1 MAGSLNLG
9 LELTIRHRTRSL
21 WCGLSFLGAQAASVV
36 TQEWHFPATCQYN
49 LEYSIR
55 VLDTGQRESLVNCCW
70 QRNGCEG
77 EEAVKQHMEGRVRN
91 DVPSDMVA
99 ETVEPRASAL
109 IESLRA
115 FGYTTKTA
123 VADLID
129 NSIAAGARSVHISFD
144 WSCAD
149 SSICIADDGFGMST
163 NALIEA
169 MRLGTWGPS
178 VVRKPDDLGRF
189 GLGLKTA
196 SFSQCRRVTV
206 ASRVESMKAVVRAWD
221 LDHVVATNKWELLKT
236 PTPTAQNAISD
247 TLAGGRGT
255 CVVWEKLDRVLSAT
269 GIDDRQGYDRFLML
283 AEQVKEHLA
292 MVFHRF
298 LESKD
303 LSIEING
310 NRIEPWDPYM
320 AGHPGTQHLCSE
332 GLDFMGS
339 TIRVNAYVLPHESRL
354 TEDVH
359 RRGGGPSGWNAQQ
372 GFYVYRG
379 RRLLV
384 AGDWLGLGAGDG
396 TAPYRKEEHYKLAR
410 IMVDIPIAL
419 DEYWGIDVKKSTARP
434 PADVRQDF
442 QRIAAATRA
451 RAVEVYRHRGKVI
464 QRGVAPEDCVW
475 LERVVAGR
483 SSFIINRH
491 HPFVELLRD
500 ESPRMRKITDA
511 LLELLE
517 GTYPAKLVLLRN
529 SEQQNIREL
538 PEELLTQAKA
548 ASLGLVLHESLME
561 RLGIS
566 SEQAWD
572 RLERLEPFN
581 SQPEAL
587 MIAKQQ
593 EKGG

>member
-1 MAGSLNLG
+1 MKEH
-9 LELTIRHRTRSL
+9 LEGNARS
-21 WCGLSFLGAQAASVV
+21 
-36 TQEWHFPATCQYN
+36 
-49 LEYSIR
+49 
-55 VLDTGQRESLVNCCW
+55 
-70 QRNGCEG
+70 
-77 EEAVKQHMEGRVRN
+77 
-91 DVPSDMVA
+91 DVPSDVAA
-99 ETVEPRASAL
+99 ETVEPRAAAL

-144 WSCAD
+144 WSRAE
-149 SSICIADDGFGMST
+149 SSICIADDGYGMGEDR
-163 NALIEA
+163 LIEA

-206 ASRVESMKAVVRAWD
+206 ASQVKSMRPVTRTWD

-236 PTPTAQNAISD
+236 PTPDAQDAIKRAL
-247 TLAGGRGT
+247 TGGHGT
-255 CVVWEKLDRVLSAT
+255 CVVWEKLDRILSTT
-269 GIDDRQGYDRFLML
+269 GLDDSQGYDRFLIL

-298 LESKD
+298 LEGRD

-310 NRIEPWDPYM
+310 NPIEPWDPYM

-332 GLDFMGS
+332 TLDFMGS
-339 TIRVNAYVLPHESRL
+339 AIRVDAFVLPHESRL
-354 TEDVH
+354 TEDAH
-359 RRGGGPSGWNAQQ
+359 RRGGGPGGWNVQQ

-434 PADVRQDF
+434 PADLRQDF
-442 QRIAAATRA
+442 QRIATATRT

-475 LERVVAGR
+475 LERVVEGR
-483 SSFIINRH
+483 SSFVINRH
-491 HPFVELLRD
+491 HPFVEALRD
-500 ESPRMRKITDA
+500 ESPRIRKIADA

-517 GTYPAKLVLLRN
+517 GMYPAKLVLLRN
-529 SEQQNIREL
+529 SEQQNVREP
-538 PEELLTQAKA
+538 PEERLTQAKA
-548 ASLGLVLHESLME
+548 ASLGLVLHESLMT

-566 SEQAWD
+566 SEQAWE
-572 RLERLEPFN
+572 RMERLEPFN

-587 MIAKQQ
+587 LAAKQ
-593 EKGG
+593 EEEGG